1 MMFRRLFTLL
11 ALSTVALVPTFADPP
26 TKGNAMKYWRIY
38 SDEKGESHAKEEHM
52 PFAPLFAN
60 GPLGSGIA
68 STTGAT
74 FIRAPAGTLEDFHT
88 VPRRW
93 YLIGIQGSSEVTLTD
108 GTKLKMNPG
117 TVMLMEDTT
126 GKGHA
131 VQVRGNIDHV
141 VLALPIAEK

>member
-1 MMFRRLFTLL
+1 MMRAAVIAAVL
-11 ALSTVALVPTFADPP
+11 AALPFSAASAETPKAA
-26 TKGNAMKYWRIY
+26 TMKYWRIY
-38 SDEKGESHAKEEHM
+38 SDDKGESHAKQEQM
-52 PFAPLFAN
+52 PFAELFPN
-60 GPLGSGIA
+60 GPLGFGIA

-74 FIRAPAGTLEDFHT
+74 FIRALAGSKEDFHT

-108 GTKLKMNPG
+108 GMKLKMTPG

-131 VQVRGNIDHV
+131 VQVLGKEDHV
-141 VLALPIAEK
+141 VMAVPVIAKEK